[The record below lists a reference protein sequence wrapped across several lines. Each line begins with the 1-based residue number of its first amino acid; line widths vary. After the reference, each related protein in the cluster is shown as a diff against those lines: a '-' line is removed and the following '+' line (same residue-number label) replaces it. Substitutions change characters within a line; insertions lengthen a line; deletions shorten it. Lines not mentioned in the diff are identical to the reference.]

1 MEKKAESCLKNDAG
15 GENCHLIT
23 GQEIIQTE
31 QCARKKFWRKL
42 RSKIKEN
49 LLLLLT
55 LCGVL
60 VGFGLGFGLRRY
72 ELSDSGLMWLGLP
85 GEIFMRMLTLTILP
99 LIVAS
104 IISGTASLDP
114 KSNGKISMVAILYVV
129 SSNAVGVL
137 VGLIMFFIIK
147 PDKYVDANEHKR
159 DAKEKTVK
167 LETQDIFADL
177 IRNLFP
183 NNIVTA
189 CFEKTQTS
197 YDTTEKIQL
206 QNGTNVT
213 LEEYTRVIGTA
224 SGTNVLGLIIICSII
239 GIATGKLGEAGTP
252 FVLFFKASS
261 DIIIMVLR
269 WFIWFTPVGV
279 ASLIAASVAKADNLE
294 STFVSLA
301 MFVLMLT
308 LVVVFIILILVPGL
322 YFIITRKN
330 PFVFLYTAIRP
341 MMSGFAPPSSAI
353 AIPDVLVSA
362 ETKNGVDIRISRFS
376 VPFGA
381 ALCRCGSG
389 AFMVTVSLFLASM
402 EGVSLQSGQI
412 VYVTILAIVSTL
424 AIPAVPSSSVICVI
438 IILSSVN
445 IHSTNIGIIMSLE
458 WLQDRLRTT
467 SNVMSNL
474 FGAILINKVCRN
486 SLTDT
491 EKPEGDVTLELNS
504 INEINDARL

>member
-1 MEKKAESCLKNDAG
+1 MEAQPLMNGTKFPDTSESREKSVCSTFSEKLKD
-15 GENCHLIT
+15 
-23 GQEIIQTE
+23 
-31 QCARKKFWRKL
+31 
-42 RSKIKEN
+42 N
-49 LLLLLT
+49 LLLILT
-55 LCGVL
+55 LCGVCL
-60 VGFGLGFGLRRY
+60 GFGLGFGLRQHG
-72 ELSDSGLMWLGLP
+72 LSESGLMWLGLP
-85 GEIFMRMLTLTILP
+85 GEMFMRMLTMIILP

-129 SSNAVGVL
+129 SSNTVGVL
-137 VGLIMFFIIK
+137 VGLIMYFIVK
-147 PDKYVDANEHKR
+147 PDKFVDVGEQNK
-159 DAKEKTVK
+159 DMVKKTVQ

-183 NNIVTA
+183 SNMVTA

-197 YDTTEKIQL
+197 YVAEKTTQL
-206 QNGTNVT
+206 INGTNVT
-213 LEEYTRVIGTA
+213 VETYTRVIGTA
-224 SGTNVLGLIIICSII
+224 SGTNVLGIIIICSII
-239 GIATGKLGEAGTP
+239 GIATGKLGEAGRP
-252 FVLFFKASS
+252 FVLFFRAFA

-279 ASLIAASVAKADNLE
+279 ASLIASSVAKASNLE

-301 MFVLMLT
+301 MFVLVIT
-308 LVVVFIILILVPGL
+308 LVVLFIILILVPGL
-322 YFIITRKN
+322 FFIVIRKN

-402 EGVSLQSGQI
+402 EGVELQPVQI
-412 VYVTILAIVSTL
+412 VYVT
-424 AIPAVPSSSVICVI
+424 
-438 IILSSVN
+438 
-445 IHSTNIGIIMSLE
+445 
-458 WLQDRLRTT
+458 DRLRTT
-467 SNVMSNL
+467 ANVMSNL
-474 FGAILINKVCRN
+474 FGTVVIHKICKG
-486 SLTDT
+486 SLPALETPND
-491 EKPEGDVTLELNS
+491 DVTLELNHMTEAS
-504 INEINDARL
+504 DAP